1 MFEGSVFGTKPGIF
15 SSAGVAQAAVLVFS
29 LQELALQL
37 MPFSTEWWKAA
48 QPTFS
53 PTFIL
58 IIMLDCLKT
67 SHPQFI
73 VVR

>member
-1 MFEGSVFGTKPGIF
+1 MLEGSVFITKSGLFP
-15 SSAGVAQAAVLVFS
+15 SVGVAQAAVLVFS

-37 MPFSTEWWKAA
+37 MPFSMEWWKVA
-48 QPTFS
+48 QPTSS

-67 SHPQFI
+67 SHSQFI